1 MSFHIS
7 ALSIKKP
14 VPTIVM
20 FLILTIV
27 GLMSF
32 FQLGIDNTPNVDVP
46 AVSVTVTQRGAGP
59 TELETQVTKKIEDS
73 VAGLGNIDK
82 LTSTVTDGVSTTTI
96 TFDLGVDSDRAT
108 NDVRNAVTE
117 IREDLPSDIN
127 DPVVKRLEFAGGG
140 PIITYAVTSDKRS
153 VEELSELVDK
163 EISRAILSVSGVA
176 EINRIGGVD
185 REILIELNP
194 DRLESLGITATQVND
209 QIRALNTNIPGG
221 RSQGGGTEKVF
232 VPLVVLTQ

>member
-7 ALSIKKP
+7 AWSIKKP

-32 FQLGIDNTPNVDVP
+32 FQLGIDNTPNIDVP
-46 AVSVTVTQRGAGP
+46 AVSVTVTQQGAGP

-96 TFDLGVDSDRAT
+96 IFDLGVDSDRAT

-117 IREDLPSDIN
+117 IREDLPPDID
-127 DPVVKRLEFAGGG
+127 DPIVKRLEF
-140 PIITYAVTSDKRS
+140 V
-153 VEELSELVDK
+153 
-163 EISRAILSVSGVA
+163 
-176 EINRIGGVD
+176 
-185 REILIELNP
+185 
-194 DRLESLGITATQVND
+194 
-209 QIRALNTNIPGG
+209 
-221 RSQGGGTEKVF
+221 
-232 VPLVVLTQ
+232 